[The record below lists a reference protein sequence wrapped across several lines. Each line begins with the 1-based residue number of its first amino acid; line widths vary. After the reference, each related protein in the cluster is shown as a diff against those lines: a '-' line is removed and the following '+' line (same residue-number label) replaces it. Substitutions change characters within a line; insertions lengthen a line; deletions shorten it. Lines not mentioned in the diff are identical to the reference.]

1 MRLLTAL
8 LAWASLAFAGSTLAA
23 TAEGLVSAARCDAE
37 QGLIRRASDRMG
49 GAVALARLASDR
61 PELVRVLDESAT
73 YALAAGDP
81 GSARR
86 LWEEAQALVDDG
98 VPYTDDLPLRLRL
111 ASAAA
116 NAGDLAPAIQ
126 YFQQALAEADRRGD
140 EPAALTARLGIARA
154 YLQAGR
160 IGEAVP
166 LLDAAAALGSV
177 ADTPIAASTSL
188 DLGEQ
193 YFLVSARAG
202 GVQRAELAVKALQ
215 SALAAARRQGD
226 ERTESFAL
234 GTLGAVA
241 EWVKQPDK
249 ALSYSRLAVRSA
261 QEAGALDGLYRWQ
274 WQVGRLL
281 AQAGRK
287 TDAITAYRQAVDSM
301 GQVRPALPGRTG
313 LKAPGEMG
321 SVYLELA
328 GLLLEQSAGQESLA
342 AAQADL
348 RLVRETVESL
358 KVTEVQD
365 YFAQDCVVAQDR
377 SIELEAVGGGTAVIY
392 PIIFADRLEVLV
404 GIGGQL
410 ARHTA
415 SVSAAQLAATVQEF
429 RRGLQDPTRALYLEP
444 GRRLFAWLVEPI
456 IPALRKAGVTTLVF
470 VPDGPLRSVPPA
482 AFHDG
487 ERFLIE
493 QFAVSTT
500 LGLSLASPDTPLAAG
515 TAIFASG
522 LSKSVQGFPELPNVG
537 VELENIG
544 RIFAGSVT
552 GLKDERFLRDPVARQ
567 MKEGSYAIVHLAT
580 HGEFKA
586 DYRQSYII
594 TYDDRLTMDAL
605 EETLG
610 SRRYLNQPL
619 DLLVLSACETA
630 VGDDRAALG
639 LAGVAIKAGARSAVA
654 TLWKISDEA
663 APELV
668 TAFYQQLRTGKQS
681 KAEALQAAQ
690 RRMLASRDF
699 AHPYNWAPFLLVGNW
714 L

>member
-8 LAWASLAFAGSTLAA
+8 SVWASLAFSGSALAA
-23 TAEGLVSAARCDAE
+23 TNAGPVSAARCDAE

-49 GAVALARLASDR
+49 ATVALARLASDR
-61 PELVRVLDESAT
+61 AELVRALDESAT

-81 GSARR
+81 VAARR
-86 LWEEAQALVDDG
+86 LWEEARALVDAG
-98 VPYTDDLPLRLRL
+98 VRYPDDLALLLRL

-116 NAGDLAPAIQ
+116 SAGDLAPAIQ
-126 YFQQALAEADRRGD
+126 YYQQVLTETDRRGD

-166 LLDAAAALGSV
+166 LLDAAAAALGSV

-193 YFLVSARAG
+193 YFLVSASAG
-202 GVQRAELAVKALQ
+202 GVQRAELAVKALE
-215 SALAAARRQGD
+215 SALAAARLEGD

-261 QEAGALDGLYRWQ
+261 QEAGALDGQYRWQ

-301 GQVRPALPGRTG
+301 SQVRPALPGRTG
-313 LKAPGEMG
+313 LKAPGETG

-377 SIELEAVGGGTAVIY
+377 SIALEAVGGGTAVIY

-493 QFAVSTT
+493 EFAVSTT

-515 TAIFASG
+515 TAVFASG

-605 EETLG
+605 EETPGFAPLPQPATRPPGSECLRDG
-610 SRRYLNQPL
+610 SRR
-619 DLLVLSACETA
+619 
-630 VGDDRAALG
+630 
-639 LAGVAIKAGARSAVA
+639 
-654 TLWKISDEA
+654 
-663 APELV
+663 
-668 TAFYQQLRTGKQS
+668 
-681 KAEALQAAQ
+681 
-690 RRMLASRDF
+690 
-699 AHPYNWAPFLLVGNW
+699 
-714 L
+714 